1 MFVRITMTTFRKA
14 EVVMAQVFNGKSLAH
29 RCQPGDGNAA
39 IRPFQ
44 CTPHWRAAGVPTGTY
59 ERGPHYMGY
68 STLDERAIRAV
79 VDSSAQIDRLLATG
93 RFTALAF
100 SWNDVTK
107 LGGHIFDT
115 AQVVRDCIVNQL
127 EEVAAKHDVALIRS
141 KYTGN
146 GIVGDFNFMVIRQ
159 PEVLFVFNDNEEEF
173 YKHFNDS
180 GNPYGVSA
188 GLQQP

>member
-1 MFVRITMTTFRKA
+1 MT
-14 EVVMAQVFNGKSLAH
+14 QVSNGKSLAH
-29 RCQPGDGNAA
+29 HCQPGDGNAS

-44 CTPHWRAAGVPTGTY
+44 CTPHWRAAGVPTGSY

-79 VDSSAQIDRLLATG
+79 ADSIAQIDRLLETG

-107 LGGHIFDT
+107 LGGRIFDT
-115 AQVVRDCIVNQL
+115 AQVVRDYIVDQL
-127 EEVAAKHDVALIRS
+127 EEAAAKHDVALIRS

-146 GIVGDFNFMVIRQ
+146 GIIGDFNFMIIRE
-159 PEVLFVFNDNEEEF
+159 PDVLFVFNDNEEEF

-180 GNPYGVSA
+180 GNPYGASA
-188 GLQQP
+188 GLQQQ

>member
-1 MFVRITMTTFRKA
+1 
-14 EVVMAQVFNGKSLAH
+14 
-29 RCQPGDGNAA
+29 
-39 IRPFQ
+39 
-44 CTPHWRAAGVPTGTY
+44 
-59 ERGPHYMGY
+59 MGY

-79 VDSSAQIDRLLATG
+79 VDSIAQIDRLLATG

-107 LGGHIFDT
+107 LGGHIFNT
-115 AQVVRDCIVNQL
+115 AQVVRDCIVDQL

-146 GIVGDFNFMVIRQ
+146 GVIGDFNFMVIRQ

>member
-1 MFVRITMTTFRKA
+1 MT
-14 EVVMAQVFNGKSLAH
+14 QVSSRKSLTH
-29 RCQPGDGNAA
+29 RCQPGEGNAS

-68 STLDERAIRAV
+68 SALDDHAIRAL
-79 VDSSAQIDRLLATG
+79 VDSIAQIDRLLESG
-93 RFTALAF
+93 RFAALAF

-115 AQVVRDCIVNQL
+115 AQVVRDYIVDQL
-127 EEVAAKHDVALIRS
+127 EEAGVKHDVSLIRS
-141 KYTGN
+141 KYTGKE
-146 GIVGDFNFMVIRQ
+146 IVGDFNFMIIRQ

-173 YKHFNDS
+173 YAHYNDV
-180 GNPYGVSA
+180 GNPYGLGS
-188 GLQQP
+188 GEKWQ

>member
-1 MFVRITMTTFRKA
+1 MTTSRKA
-14 EVVMAQVFNGKSLAH
+14 EAVVTQVSNGKSLAH
-29 RCQPGDGNAA
+29 HCQPGDGNAS

-44 CTPHWRAAGVPTGTY
+44 CTPHWRAAGVPTGAY

-79 VDSSAQIDRLLATG
+79 VDSIAQIDRLLETG

-107 LGGHIFDT
+107 LGGHIFNT
-115 AQVVRDCIVNQL
+115 AQVVRDYIVDQL
-127 EEVAAKHDVALIRS
+127 QNVAAKHDVALIRS
-141 KYTGN
+141 RYTGKEV
-146 GIVGDFNFMVIRQ
+146 VGDFNFMIIHQ

-173 YKHFNDS
+173 YAHYNDT
-180 GNPYGVSA
+180 GNPYGL
-188 GLQQP
+188 GFGEKWQ